1 MITQELG
8 KYKIIGYLGGG
19 RFGDVYLAH
28 DTLIN
33 RKVALKVD
41 RSHLTEHSSFLYEVK
56 TLFSLEHP
64 HILRYFSAEFI
75 EGKLV
80 LVTEYIEG
88 QTLRNFIENKCPTD
102 RETAKNIMLCIADAV
117 DYANERNII
126 HRDLKPE
133 NIMIDKTGTIK
144 IMDFGLAKFV
154 EKDMTQSMG
163 GTPPYMSPESWK
175 GKVSSTTDQWS
186 LAAIGLE
193 IINGSNVFFADNL
206 EEIRGKIMKPLTA
219 SDCFL
224 VHVPITVKESFIRA
238 LSPDPELRFPS
249 CREFVNTAFQYWY
262 ERKSKS
268 SQESKNKSPY
278 IGIPQIKGADLEKI
292 AKRKITKEQRQAINS
307 PQKRVLVLGGPGT
320 GKTYS
325 LIEKINNLIYWKK
338 VDPINI
344 LITTFTVKCW
354 QDLEDRLQKSIKTK
368 ARDLC
373 IGNFHRICLSIVED
387 NAERLGFK
395 PGIDSIS
402 YHESIRILEDL
413 ETENYFFGYLSS
425 GELKKGISELKQQ
438 KLKPEDIKASDPH
451 TGYLK
456 TMWGKYQSFLLSQN
470 KMDDDDVLLNFI
482 KLFSQNKDIQK
493 QYHNLYKFIL
503 IDDFHDFT
511 NNELIL
517 DILKLL
523 IGDLSSVFCTG
534 DDDQNIYEWM
544 SRNGNHSYKLD
555 TYFDNF
561 SVFQLT
567 KSFRL
572 PQEIIIPALNLIKNN
587 KNRINKV
594 FWTQKPSGKGLFE
607 IKEMMNPVEEAITIG
622 GIIKKMNHFEGIDWK
637 KFAVLAR
644 YKRQLK
650 VFYNVFLKLHIPFS
664 FLDDESIL
672 KIDGIEMLIK
682 FLNTVVYYNLGVD
695 AQEVVHKSS
704 LAEKETREILRE
716 LNRREMILTA
726 LSTLRFATDRLKLVS
741 KSDEYID
748 SFFGLVK
755 DFENISEN
763 KTPTAF
769 LNYLNVYRQTGLM
782 KKTEK
787 VKLLTIHSA
796 KGLEFPNVF
805 LIGLVEGAFPRIS
818 PQAPKASLEEERRIC
833 YVGMTRATERL
844 FLTYPKYR
852 SDTRKKLN
860 RTSRFVKEII
870 GV

>member
-8 KYKIIGYLGGG
+8 KFKIIGYLGGG

-28 DTLIN
+28 DTLLEK
-33 RKVALKVD
+33 KVALKVA
-41 RSHLTEHSSFLYEVK
+41 RSHIADHSSFLHEVK

-75 EGKLV
+75 EGRLV

-88 QTLRNFIENKCPTD
+88 QTLRNFIEKKCPTD

-117 DYANERNII
+117 DYANERKII

-154 EKDMTQSMG
+154 EKDLTQSMG

-175 GKVSSTTDQWS
+175 GKVFATTDQWS

-193 IINGSNVFFADNL
+193 MINGSNVFFADNL
-206 EEIRGKIMKPLTA
+206 EEIREKIMKPLTA

-224 VHVPITVKESFIRA
+224 VRVPKTTKESFLRA
-238 LSPDPELRFPS
+238 LSIDPELRFPS
-249 CREFVNTAFQYWY
+249 CKEFVNLAFQYWY
-262 ERKSKS
+262 DRRKKS
-268 SQESKNKSPY
+268 SKESKNKGLF
-278 IGIPQIKGADLEKI
+278 IAIPRLKEADLEKI

-307 PQKRVLVLGGPGT
+307 PKKRVLVLGGPGT
-320 GKTYS
+320 GKTYT
-325 LIEKINNLIYWKK
+325 LIEKVNELIYWKR
-338 VDPINI
+338 VDPIRI
-344 LITTFTVKCW
+344 LVTTFTVKGW
-354 QDLEDRLQKSIKTK
+354 QELEDRLQKTIKTK
-368 ARDLC
+368 TRDIC

-387 NAERLGFK
+387 NAERLGYK

-402 YHESIRILEDL
+402 YHQSIRILEDL
-413 ETENYFFGYLSS
+413 ETEDDFFGYLSPK
-425 GELKKGISELKQQ
+425 ELKQKICELKQQ

-456 TMWGKYQSFLLSQN
+456 TMWEKYQSFLISKN
-470 KMDDDDVLLNFI
+470 KMDDDDILLNFI
-482 KLFSQNKDIQK
+482 KLFRRNKDIQK

-511 NNELIL
+511 NSDLIL

-523 IGDLSSVFCTG
+523 IGEESSVFCTG

-544 SRNGNHSYKLD
+544 RRNGNPPQKLD
-555 TYFDNF
+555 SYFDNF
-561 SVFQLT
+561 SVFHLT

-572 PQEIIIPALNLIKNN
+572 PQEIISPALNLIQNN
-587 KNRINKV
+587 KNRINKI
-594 FWTQKPSGKGLFE
+594 FWTQKSPGEGLFE

-622 GIIKKMNHFEGIDWK
+622 SIIKKMNHFEGINWK
-637 KFAVLAR
+637 KFVVLAR

-650 VFYNVFLKLHIPFS
+650 VFYDVFLKLNIPFS
-664 FLDDESIL
+664 FTDDESFL
-672 KIDGIEMLIK
+672 NNPKVEMLVK

-695 AQEVVHKSS
+695 SEDVINNSS
-704 LAEKETREILRE
+704 LTEKKTREILRE
-716 LNRREMILTA
+716 LNRREMSLTTH
-726 LSTLRFATDRLKLVS
+726 STLKLAIDRLKLVS
-741 KSDEYID
+741 KTDDYID
-748 SFFGLVK
+748 TFFELVK
-755 DFENISEN
+755 DFENISDN
-763 KTPTAF
+763 NTPSSF
-769 LNYLNVYRQTGLM
+769 LNYLKVFRQTGLM
-782 KKTEK
+782 KKIEK
-787 VKLLTIHSA
+787 VKFLTIHSA

-805 LIGLVEGAFPRIS
+805 LIGLVEGAFPRIR
-818 PQAPKASLEEERRIC
+818 PEAPNESLEEERRIC

-852 SDTRKKLN
+852 SDTRKQLN

>member
-8 KYKIIGYLGGG
+8 KFKIIGYLGGG

-28 DTLIN
+28 DTLID
-33 RKVALKVD
+33 KEVALKVARSRMAD
-41 RSHLTEHSSFLYEVK
+41 RSSFLHEVK

-64 HILRYFSAEFI
+64 HILRYYSAEFI

-80 LVTEYIEG
+80 LITEYIEG
-88 QTLRNFIENKCPTD
+88 QTLRNFIEKKCPTD
-102 RETAKNIMLCIADAV
+102 RETAKSIMLCLADAV
-117 DYANERNII
+117 DYANERKII

-133 NIMIDKTGTIK
+133 NIMIDKTGSIK

-175 GKVSSTTDQWS
+175 GKVSATTDQWS

-193 IINGSNVFFADNL
+193 LINGSNVFFADNL

-224 VHVPITVKESFIRA
+224 VHVPQTVKESFLRA
-238 LSPDPELRFPS
+238 LSSDPELRFPT
-249 CREFVNTAFQYWY
+249 CKEFVHTAFRHWY
-262 ERKSKS
+262 ERR
-268 SQESKNKSPY
+268 SKNSQKSENKDSPLF
-278 IGIPQIKGADLEKI
+278 IPQIKDPELKQI
-292 AKRKITKEQRQAINS
+292 ASKKITKEQRQAINS

-320 GKTYS
+320 GKTHT
-325 LIEKINNLIYWKK
+325 LIEKTNDLIYWER

-344 LITTFTVKCW
+344 LVTTFTVKGW

-387 NAERLGFK
+387 NAKRLGYK

-402 YHESIRILEDL
+402 YHESLRIFEDL
-413 ETENYFFGYLSS
+413 ETENDFFGYLPPR
-425 GELKKGISELKQQ
+425 ELKQSISELKQQ
-438 KLKPEDIKASDPH
+438 KFKPEDIKTSDPH

-456 TMWGKYQSFLLSQN
+456 TIWEKYQSFLLSQN

-482 KLFSQNKDIQK
+482 RLFSQNKDIQK
-493 QYHNLYKFIL
+493 QYHRLYRFVL

-511 NNELIL
+511 NSELIL

-523 IGDLSSVFCTG
+523 IGDASSVFCTG

-544 SRNGNHSYKLD
+544 SRNGSHSYKLD
-555 TYFDNF
+555 NYFDNF
-561 SVFQLT
+561 SVFHLT

-572 PQEIIIPALNLIKNN
+572 PQEIITPALNLIKNN
-587 KNRINKV
+587 KNRIDKV
-594 FWTQKPSGKGLFE
+594 FWTQKRPGKGLFE
-607 IKEMMNPVEEAITIG
+607 IKEMRNPVEEAATIG
-622 GIIKKMNHFEGIDWK
+622 AIIKKMNHLEGINWK

-644 YKRQLK
+644 YKRHLK
-650 VFYNVFLKLHIPFS
+650 VFYDVFLKLHIPFS
-664 FLDDESIL
+664 FLDDESFL
-672 KIDGIEMLIK
+672 KSDGIELLIK
-682 FLNTVVYYNLGVD
+682 FLNTVVYYNIGVD
-695 AQEVVHKSS
+695 AQEVIHNSS
-704 LAEKETREILRE
+704 LTEKESREILRD
-716 LNRREMILTA
+716 LSRREVSLTA

-741 KSDEYID
+741 NSDDYID
-748 SFFGLVK
+748 SFFELVK

-763 KTPTAF
+763 KTPSAF

-782 KKTEK
+782 KKIEK
-787 VKLLTIHSA
+787 VKFLTIHSA

-818 PQAPKASLEEERRIC
+818 PEAPRGSLEEERRIC